1 MQMIAAFKPF
11 RLCFQ
16 RPRSRRSRARLT
28 PGYRIRLSQ
37 LAAVTSRSWWG
48 PATGRRRITPPT
60 DRLRVD
66 RLVFLTRV
74 VVVPAAAADRPG
86 RWGGRP
92 ATTPGRSWLGRPPG
106 CAPRRCCLVEVSVP
120 QGEAA
125 GEDEDD
131 EEEEED
137 DEDEDVE
144 DEDCSSVE
152 PRPEEELYCGCSSS
166 S

>member
-1 MQMIAAFKPF
+1 M
-11 RLCFQ
+11 
-16 RPRSRRSRARLT
+16 
-28 PGYRIRLSQ
+28 
-37 LAAVTSRSWWG
+37 
-48 PATGRRRITPPT
+48 
-60 DRLRVD
+60 D

-92 ATTPGRSWLGRPPG
+92 ATTPGRFSLGRPPG

-131 EEEEED
+131 DEEEE

-152 PRPEEELYCGCSSS
+152 PRPEEELYCGCCSSNS
-166 S
+166 